1 MMNLTDIS
9 LANIARTDGMPMT
22 ACFTGPRPAD
32 LHGYN
37 NPNLY
42 LPIVDMTEA
51 LLRGMV
57 AQGVRTFI
65 SGGAQGFDQLAF
77 WAVERVKLAMPGA
90 GVRNVMYAPFPSQA
104 RIWSPTGT
112 FSQAEY
118 LLAKQRADDVMF
130 INDDPPAGD
139 KIAAAKRMHA
149 RNHAMAH
156 DSDFVIALLSG
167 RSLNW
172 AHSAGGTSEC
182 VRNARKTG
190 KPVLAMSYRPAEREP
205 FSFEWLA

>member
-1 MMNLTDIS
+1 MNLNDIS
-9 LANIARTDGMPMT
+9 LATLAHADGTPMT

-32 LHGYN
+32 LHGYRD
-37 NPNLY
+37 PNLY
-42 LPIVDMTEA
+42 LPIVDVTEA
-51 LLRGMV
+51 LLHRAAV
-57 AQGVRTFI
+57 QGVRTFI

-90 GVRNVMYAPFPSQA
+90 GVRNIMYAPFPGQA

-118 LLAKQRADDVMF
+118 LLAKQRADDVVF
-130 INDDPPAGD
+130 VSDDPPAGD
-139 KIAAAKRMHA
+139 RIAAAKRMHA
-149 RNHAMAH
+149 RNHAMAR

-167 RSLNW
+167 RSLDW
-172 AHSAGGTSEC
+172 EHSAGGTSEC

-190 KPVLAMSYRPAEREP
+190 KPVLAMAYRPAEREP